1 MCGIAASFSV
11 RGPVP
16 PMDLER
22 LRHRG
27 PDSRGAWLSPDGRC
41 WLGHTRLA
49 IIDLS
54 EAGAQPMRD
63 ANTGNVIVFNGEIY
77 NHRALRDELQGV
89 RWRGESDTETLLAA
103 YREWGSGMLPRLKG
117 MFAFVIYNGATGEL
131 FAARDRLGIKP
142 LYFRR
147 SDDAIQIASEIRS
160 LEHGDLVP
168 AALATYLRYGAFSED
183 QMPFGHLQT
192 LAAGHYL
199 VVRAGPK
206 LGLTEACYWPVQTA
220 RRVIKTEPAQA
231 VRSLLER
238 SVREHLLADVPV
250 ASLLSGG
257 IDSSILTAL
266 AARNSAPP
274 LQTFSVGFAEEGF
287 DETAIAAE
295 VAQRHG
301 TTHRRIEL
309 TEPELLEMVQTAVS
323 VLDIPSVDAINTY
336 IVCRKIA
343 ESGVKVAL
351 SGLGGDE
358 LFGGYPSFADVP
370 KMAAFA
376 VVPRALRK
384 LARGFGEV
392 GRRVAELPGRDIC
405 ELTRWRRGFWTEAML
420 EEAGLPR
427 STPALVTP
435 PALPDSFAQIS
446 WTELTGYMR
455 QMLLRDADQMSMAVS
470 IELRVPFL
478 DHELVEYVLA
488 LPASAKRRYAGV
500 KGLLVEACRDLL
512 PERVYRRRKMG
523 FALPMAS
530 WMRGPLAGFV
540 QSGLAEAADRRL
552 LPAKMIRRL
561 AEEFHRGTLHWTR
574 LWSVVVL
581 GHYLRS
587 QESRRTTAVPATPQ
601 LQEAGI

>member
-1 MCGIAASFSV
+1 
-11 RGPVP
+11 
-16 PMDLER
+16 MDLER

-27 PDSRGAWLSPDGRC
+27 PDSRGAWHSPDRRC

-63 ANTGNVIVFNGEIY
+63 EQTGNVIVFNGEIY
-77 NHRALRDELQGV
+77 NHRALRDELKGAP
-89 RWRGESDTETLLAA
+89 WRGESDTETLLAA
-103 YREWGSGMLPRLKG
+103 YQEWGSAMLPRLKG
-117 MFAFVIYNGATGEL
+117 MFAFVIFNGATGEL

-147 SDDAIQIASEIRS
+147 SDDALQIASEIRS
-160 LEHGDLVP
+160 LSDSGHEDIAP

-183 QMPFGHLQT
+183 QMPFENLEA

-199 VVRAGPK
+199 TVGADPMARGTK
-206 LGLTEACYWPVQTA
+206 LRFVQACYWPA
-220 RRVIKTEPAQA
+220 RSSMRATKADPAEA

-266 AARNSAPP
+266 AARNSATP
-274 LQTFSVGFAEEGF
+274 LQTFSVGFAEAGF

-323 VLDIPSVDAINTY
+323 LLDIPSVDAINTY

-358 LFGGYPSFADVP
+358 LFGGYPSFTDVP
-370 KMAAFA
+370 KMAVLAML
-376 VVPRALRK
+376 PRVLRK
-384 LARGFGEV
+384 LARHCGEV
-392 GRRVAELPGRDIC
+392 GRRLAELPGRDIF

-427 STPALVTP
+427 STPSLVTP
-435 PALPDSFAQIS
+435 PALPDAFAQIS

-488 LPASAKRRYAGV
+488 LPASEKRRYAGV

-523 FALPMAS
+523 FALPMAQ

-540 QSGLAEAADRRL
+540 ECGLAETAARGL
-552 LPAKMIRRL
+552 IPAGMIRRL
-561 AEEFHRGTLHWTR
+561 EEEFRGGTLHWTR

-581 GHYLRS
+581 GHYLRA
-587 QESRRTTAVPATPQ
+587 QKSRGLPAASATPQ
-601 LQEAGI
+601 LQEAGV